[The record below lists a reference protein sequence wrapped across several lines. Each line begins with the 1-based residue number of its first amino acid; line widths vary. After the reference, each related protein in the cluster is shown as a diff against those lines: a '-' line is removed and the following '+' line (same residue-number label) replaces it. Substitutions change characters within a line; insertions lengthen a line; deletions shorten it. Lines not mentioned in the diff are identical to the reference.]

1 MTWVD
6 TLDSYAVQGPGRTF
20 HLLVK
25 EIVIGRGGAVV
36 LGGALL
42 GPLRRPFPLRNVT
55 AKSGNN

>member
-25 EIVIGRGGAVV
+25 EIVIGRGG
-36 LGGALL
+36 GCFRR
-42 GPLRRPFPLRNVT
+42 GPARTSEKAISLT
-55 AKSGNN
+55 QCHSKKW